1 MLKTDVLLLNEV
13 CRKEVFF
20 IPLVMLFY
28 FRNMAGSLS
37 DSVRGSTSSLES
49 EVEDTVWT
57 INDEQRDYYTN
68 QFKTLQP
75 NVMDII
81 KGIEQ
86 I

>member
-1 MLKTDVLLLNEV
+1 
-13 CRKEVFF
+13 
-20 IPLVMLFY
+20 MLFY

-49 EVEDTVWT
+49 EVEDTVWK

>member
-1 MLKTDVLLLNEV
+1 
-13 CRKEVFF
+13 
-20 IPLVMLFY
+20 MLFH
-28 FRNMAGSLS
+28 FRNLAGSLS

-49 EVEDTVWT
+49 EVEDTVWK

-75 NVMDII
+75 NVMEMI

-86 I
+86 NVETEKLFI

>member
-1 MLKTDVLLLNEV
+1 
-13 CRKEVFF
+13 
-20 IPLVMLFY
+20 
-28 FRNMAGSLS
+28 MAGSLS

-49 EVEDTVWT
+49 EVEDTVWK

-86 I
+86 NVETEKLFI

>member
-1 MLKTDVLLLNEV
+1 
-13 CRKEVFF
+13 
-20 IPLVMLFY
+20 MLFH
-28 FRNMAGSLS
+28 FRNLAGSLS

-49 EVEDTVWT
+49 EVEDTVWK

-86 I
+86 NVETNKLFI

>member
-1 MLKTDVLLLNEV
+1 
-13 CRKEVFF
+13 
-20 IPLVMLFY
+20 MLFY

-49 EVEDTVWT
+49 EVEDTVWK

-68 QFKTLQP
+68 QFKTLQS

>member
-1 MLKTDVLLLNEV
+1 MLKTDVLLLSEV

-49 EVEDTVWT
+49 EVEDTVWK

>member
-1 MLKTDVLLLNEV
+1 
-13 CRKEVFF
+13 
-20 IPLVMLFY
+20 
-28 FRNMAGSLS
+28 MAGSLS

-49 EVEDTVWT
+49 EVEDTVWK

-75 NVMDII
+75 NVIDII

-86 I
+86 NVETEKLFNL

>member
-1 MLKTDVLLLNEV
+1 
-13 CRKEVFF
+13 
-20 IPLVMLFY
+20 MLFH
-28 FRNMAGSLS
+28 FRNFAGSLS

-49 EVEDTVWT
+49 EVEDTVWK

-86 I
+86 NVETEKLFI

>member
-1 MLKTDVLLLNEV
+1 
-13 CRKEVFF
+13 
-20 IPLVMLFY
+20 
-28 FRNMAGSLS
+28 MAGSLS

-49 EVEDTVWT
+49 EVEDTVWK

-86 I
+86 NVETEKLFNL

>member
-1 MLKTDVLLLNEV
+1 
-13 CRKEVFF
+13 
-20 IPLVMLFY
+20 MLFH
-28 FRNMAGSLS
+28 FRNLAGSLS

-49 EVEDTVWT
+49 EVEDTVWK

-86 I
+86 YVETE

>member
-1 MLKTDVLLLNEV
+1 
-13 CRKEVFF
+13 
-20 IPLVMLFY
+20 MLFH
-28 FRNMAGSLS
+28 FRNMTGSLS
-37 DSVRGSTSSLES
+37 DSIRGSTSSLES
-49 EVEDTVWT
+49 EVEDTVWK

>member
-1 MLKTDVLLLNEV
+1 MLKTDVLLLSEV

-49 EVEDTVWT
+49 EVEDSVWK

>member
-1 MLKTDVLLLNEV
+1 MLNEV

-49 EVEDTVWT
+49 EVEDTVWK

>member
-1 MLKTDVLLLNEV
+1 
-13 CRKEVFF
+13 
-20 IPLVMLFY
+20 MLFY

>member
-1 MLKTDVLLLNEV
+1 
-13 CRKEVFF
+13 
-20 IPLVMLFY
+20 MLFH
-28 FRNMAGSLS
+28 FRNLAGSLS

-49 EVEDTVWT
+49 EVEDTVWK

-86 I
+86 NVETEKLFI

>member
-1 MLKTDVLLLNEV
+1 
-13 CRKEVFF
+13 
-20 IPLVMLFY
+20 
-28 FRNMAGSLS
+28 MAGSLS
-37 DSVRGSTSSLES
+37 DSVRGSTSSLEG
-49 EVEDTVWT
+49 EVEDTVWK

-86 I
+86 NVETEKLFNL

>member
-1 MLKTDVLLLNEV
+1 
-13 CRKEVFF
+13 
-20 IPLVMLFY
+20 MLFH
-28 FRNMAGSLS
+28 FRNLAGSLS

-49 EVEDTVWT
+49 EVEDTVWK

-86 I
+86 NVETEKLFNL

>member
-1 MLKTDVLLLNEV
+1 
-13 CRKEVFF
+13 
-20 IPLVMLFY
+20 MLFH
-28 FRNMAGSLS
+28 FRNLAGRLS

-49 EVEDTVWT
+49 EVEDTVWK

-81 KGIEQ
+81 KGIKQNVETEKLF

>member
-1 MLKTDVLLLNEV
+1 
-13 CRKEVFF
+13 
-20 IPLVMLFY
+20 MLFH
-28 FRNMAGSLS
+28 FRNLAGSLS

-49 EVEDTVWT
+49 EVEDTVWK

-75 NVMDII
+75 NVIDII

-86 I
+86 NVETEKLFNL